1 MRETKQ
7 MKQLNSSRHSGDDS
21 DSSSVA
27 TKSTTF
33 TLKSQ
38 MSVDYSS
45 VDGGIV
51 GIEGGVIIGNKNMQA
66 IIHTKEN
73 MEEEK

>member
-1 MRETKQ
+1 
-7 MKQLNSSRHSGDDS
+7 
-21 DSSSVA
+21 
-27 TKSTTF
+27 
-33 TLKSQ
+33 